1 MRHLDDEPYLRAMHD
16 ILEQG
21 KSRASVATVDPVQHF
36 IRIHSENLS
45 AYRTLSPPASLAEAH
60 AEIVKVSEAI
70 RDRLRQAGTLEELGA
85 SEDLRDIVERGAA
98 AFRVLQRESDRL
110 GLGLS
115 FR

>member
-1 MRHLDDEPYLRAMHD
+1 MHN

-21 KSRASVATVDPVQHF
+21 KFRASVATVDPVQQF

-60 AEIVKVSEAI
+60 AEIVNVSEAI
-70 RDRLRQAGTLEELGA
+70 RDCLRQVGSLEDLPATGI
-85 SEDLRDIVERGAA
+85 LRDIVERGAS

>member
-1 MRHLDDEPYLRAMHD
+1 MHGTLVRD
-16 ILEQG
+16 
-21 KSRASVATVDPVQHF
+21 KSLADVATADPVQHL

-45 AYRTLSPPASLAEAH
+45 AYRTLSPPASLAAAH
-60 AEIVKVSEAI
+60 AEIVNVSETI
-70 RDRLRQAGTLEELGA
+70 RDHLRQAGTLEALGA

-110 GLGLS
+110 GLGLW